1 MPSGKL
7 DHFTGMQAVISSDH
21 SYIHDG
27 IGYVLCGDTGS
38 IAAAGVEHIS
48 FTTPGPNIGKVIH
61 LRPAKFSSSA
71 NSASI
76 TITEG
81 ASMSAGTLAV
91 PQNCNRNK
99 DNKSQCKIYT
109 GATLGTAGL
118 GGTIYKENVGT
129 GGVPNRSGGTGGSD
143 EERVL
148 KPGTTYS
155 ITFTNTGSSTATVCS
170 YMLFWYEE

>member
-1 MPSGKL
+1 MPSGRL

-27 IGYVLCGDTGS
+27 KAYVLCGDTGS

-48 FTTPGPNIGKVIH
+48 FTTPGPSEGIIVH

-76 TITEG
+76 TIVEG
-81 ASMSAGTLAV
+81 AAMSSGSKAT

-99 DNKSQCKIYT
+99 KNNPHSVLYT

-129 GGVPNRSGGTGGSD
+129 GGVPNRAGGTGGAD

-155 ITFTNTGSSTATVCS
+155 ITFTNTGSTTATICS